1 MIYRFPWVPRR
12 NMLVLACLGVL
23 LAAHAPAG
31 AENSFRVV
39 SLKEIRERGV
49 VMQAWES
56 SCAAAVATVL
66 THLAEQSVAL
76 DKELAG
82 LFAAPSP
89 ASLEAARELV
99 RKLQFLDKCRRDA
112 EELDAAIEG
121 HY

>member
-1 MIYRFPWVPRR
+1 M
-12 NMLVLACLGVL
+12 
-23 LAAHAPAG
+23 
-31 AENSFRVV
+31 
-39 SLKEIRERGV
+39 
-49 VMQAWES
+49 
-56 SCAAAVATVL
+56 ATVL

-76 DKELAG
+76 EKELAG

-89 ASLEAARELV
+89 ASLAAARELV